1 MALLAGIG
9 PRSRSHKLYR
19 RVDDMSWP
27 EKGHAKI
34 PFAGLEAG
42 HAKLS
47 RASEVRSV
55 KSQTNSPP
63 LAVGR
68 RNGASP
74 WHGHLATGSVA
85 HQRGSLAIL

>member
-1 MALLAGIG
+1 MALLAEKGPRKDSFCQKRFRPLSFTVASMALLAGIG

-34 PFAGLEAG
+34 PFAGLETD

-47 RASEVRSV
+47 WASEVVVRPR
-55 KSQTNSPP
+55 KLGIANE
-63 LAVGR
+63 
-68 RNGASP
+68 
-74 WHGHLATGSVA
+74 
-85 HQRGSLAIL
+85 